1 MQGQITLDKS
11 LPILKFETAVK
22 QGKNIK
28 VKFRGFKEISKLKDL
43 MEGKKQKSDLEWGK
57 ILGIPPEKVETL
69 RRKMET
75 GNFIIGGRAD
85 EKTKPSKKG

>member
-1 MQGQITLDKS
+1 MQGQVTLDKT
-11 LPILKFETAVK
+11 LPILGLKSAVK

-57 ILGIPPEKVETL
+57 YLGIPSEKVEIL
-69 RRKMET
+69 RMKMET
-75 GNFIIGGRAD
+75 GEFVIKGRDD
-85 EKTKPSKKG
+85 EKSKLSRKR